1 MTKRQPEATATNA
14 EQQIF
19 DWVSQDSLR
28 QQALA
33 CVSQLNLPQGYIAA
47 GFVRN
52 LVWDALHEH
61 DVATP
66 LNDVDVIYFDPAE
79 ADLHTC
85 ERYESHLKAQLPQL
99 NWQVRNQARMH
110 VHNGDYPYQSV
121 LDAMSFWVE
130 KETAVAIRQIAPQRY
145 ECIAAFGLESLF
157 QLQVTHNPKRSCTV
171 FEDRLQSKHWL
182 RQWPKLTVVK

>member
-1 MTKRQPEATATNA
+1 MTKRQAMATATNA
-14 EQQIF
+14 QQQIF
-19 DWVSQDSLR
+19 DWVSQDPLR

-52 LVWDALHEH
+52 LVWDRLHHYAET
-61 DVATP
+61 TP

-79 ADLHTC
+79 ADPQTS
-85 ERYESHLKAQLPQL
+85 ERYESQLKAQLPQL

-110 VHNGDYPYQSV
+110 VRNGDRPYQSV

-145 ECIAAFGLESLF
+145 ACIAAFGLESLF
-157 QLQVTHNPKRSCTV
+157 QLQVTHNPKRSGSV